1 MSHRDQF
8 VRIAGEPVGFATERN
23 PDPKRI
29 DHVSIFV
36 RASRFGVLH
45 VTVNTLSLRN
55 RDLGLDSRIYV
66 GILETAWT
74 QLPAADVVRSEP
86 FDYATIVASAA
97 ICFQPYEQRALENM
111 LEERVSR
118 ALFVEGWG
126 EFYVRGHSGIH
137 KVHSRRA
144 SQALKT
150 DYVGQDG
157 AVRFYFK
164 EGRAE
169 MILFKFFGQ
178 P

>member
-86 FDYATIVASAA
+86 FDYATIVAPAA
-97 ICFQPYEQRALENM
+97 IRFQPYEQRALENM
-111 LEERVSR
+111 LEERVSQ
-118 ALFVEGWG
+118 ALFIEGWG
-126 EFYVRGHSGIH
+126 EFMCAGIREFTKCIAAARARRSRPITSGKTVRCGFIS
-137 KVHSRRA
+137 KRAARR
-144 SQALKT
+144 
-150 DYVGQDG
+150 
-157 AVRFYFK
+157 
-164 EGRAE
+164 
-169 MILFKFFGQ
+169 
-178 P
+178 